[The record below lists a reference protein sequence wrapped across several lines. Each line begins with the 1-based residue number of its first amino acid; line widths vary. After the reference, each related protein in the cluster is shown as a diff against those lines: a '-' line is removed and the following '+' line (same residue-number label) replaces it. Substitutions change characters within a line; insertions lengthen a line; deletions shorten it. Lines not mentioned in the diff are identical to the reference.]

1 MSFRETVRTLRK
13 NKITKFIGKYAVIT
27 FAATLYAVA
36 ISLFLDPNNLAPGGI
51 SGIAIIL
58 KAIIP
63 GLPIGVGMI
72 ILIFNIPIMLLGLW
86 KFGFKFVISTLYT
99 LVVSSVLIDVIPTII
114 DAKSITDEPILA
126 ALAGGAL
133 FGISLGTLFRME
145 TTSGGVDVII
155 KVIRQK
161 VPHLKTGQIYIVMD
175 AAVLTCSALAFRNIE
190 VALFAGVA
198 IYVSSMVMDK
208 VIYGSDEATLVYII
222 SEKREDIAKIMLEEL
237 DLGVTFVQGVGAYT
251 KKDTE
256 IIMCVMRKQTLTKV
270 RNILKKSDPYA
281 FMIITSANE
290 VFGEGFKDPYKIEV

>member
-1 MSFRETVRTLRK
+1 MSLRETMRTLRK
-13 NKITKFIGKYAVIT
+13 NKIAKFIGKYAVIT
-27 FAATLYAVA
+27 FAATLYALA
-36 ISLFLDPNNLAPGGI
+36 ISVFLDPNNLAPGGI

-58 KAIIP
+58 KAAIP
-63 GLPIGVGMI
+63 AIPIGVGMI
-72 ILIFNIPIMLLGLW
+72 IFIFNIPIMLLGLW

-99 LVVSSVLIDVIPTII
+99 LVVSSTLIDAIPSMI

-133 FGISLGTLFRME
+133 LGISLGILFRME
-145 TTSGGVDVII
+145 TTSGGVDIII

-161 VPHLKTGQIYIVMD
+161 VPHLKTGQIYILVD
-175 AAVLTCSALAFRNIE
+175 AAVLTCSAFAFKNIE

-222 SEKREDIAKIMLEEL
+222 SEKKEDVARKMLEEL

-251 KKDTE
+251 KKETE

-270 RNILKKSDPYA
+270 RNILKEADPYA

-290 VFGEGFKDPYKIEV
+290 VFGEGFKDPYKIEI